1 VRRFCG
7 AQAEGGRATER
18 NENAALRTG
27 GSSRHYES
35 ISLKSIALHVRSDII
50 GNHINTAMPKGYA
63 PTAFVSSTCYDLS
76 QVRADLKDFLSDLG
90 FEPLLSEI
98 SSFPVNPH
106 STTIENCVNAVKER
120 ADIFVLLLPNKW
132 VILDG
137 FNKNG

>member
-1 VRRFCG
+1 
-7 AQAEGGRATER
+7 
-18 NENAALRTG
+18 
-27 GSSRHYES
+27 
-35 ISLKSIALHVRSDII
+35 
-50 GNHINTAMPKGYA
+50 MPKGYA